1 MIHIQQLCPSSSVV
15 PIEYADE
22 LPTHISIKK
31 NKVILKTIAMYQDF
45 KCLINHLNRWRNR
58 DDINICSSSQI
69 STLVNVLGHL
79 ALVLNRLIFGAYIT
93 DHGWL
98 ISGWNNYCRKDV

>member
-31 NKVILKTIAMYQDF
+31 NKVILKTIPMYQDF
-45 KCLINHLNRWRNR
+45 KVPH
-58 DDINICSSSQI
+58 QPPE
-69 STLVNVLGHL
+69 
-79 ALVLNRLIFGAYIT
+79 
-93 DHGWL
+93 
-98 ISGWNNYCRKDV
+98 